1 MIEVRRKLGGV
12 NRESRTLIDVFNM
25 ATNSILPGV
34 ESVTLGLY
42 STKHASRTKVLLILL
57 LDMKYNQNKFNKIY

>member
-1 MIEVRRKLGGV
+1 MAVLEQLNEVEIVIEKGDEIEVRRKLEGV

-34 ESVTLGLY
+34 E
-42 STKHASRTKVLLILL
+42 
-57 LDMKYNQNKFNKIY
+57 Q